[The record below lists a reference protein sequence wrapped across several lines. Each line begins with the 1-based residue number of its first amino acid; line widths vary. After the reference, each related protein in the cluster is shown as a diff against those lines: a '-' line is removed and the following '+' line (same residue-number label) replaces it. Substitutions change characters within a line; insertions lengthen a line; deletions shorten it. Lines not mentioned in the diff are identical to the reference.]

1 MIVGT
6 VGGALSVTS
15 HTAIGQGKV
24 KLRLSALNREVA
36 KLRLSE
42 VAKLRLSAL
51 GREVVKL
58 RLSAFGREV
67 V

>member
-1 MIVGT
+1 M
-6 VGGALSVTS
+6 TS